1 VNILLPSVSESNER
15 NSSGEKK
22 EKKNN
27 NNKKRERERER
38 ERERGR
44 RRRVRIEISEQMIY
58 RIQTNVW
65 NDTWQNFEIN
75 LKSISALQTKLQTK
89 IN

>member
-1 VNILLPSVSESNER
+1 MKGILV
-15 NSSGEKK
+15 EKK
-22 EKKNN
+22 K
-27 NNKKRERERER
+27 KKRIRIRIRERER

-44 RRRVRIEISEQMIY
+44 RRRVSIGISEQMIY

-65 NDTWQNFEIN
+65 NDAWQNFEIKN
-75 LKSISALQTKLQTK
+75 LMSISALQTKLQTK